1 MKKVKVVLPVQMA
14 QLPDFSLNDVLA
26 PDHVGL
32 PALQTLMQNI
42 ITKFQKSGRTD
53 ISDELGN
60 CLMQMN

>member
-1 MKKVKVVLPVQMA
+1 MA

-60 CLMQMN
+60 CLTQMN